1 MQLRYKTDFTSEEY
15 VSQQAWRD
23 ASLAACPAHP
33 GGGCL
38 FARHGTYARL
48 RPPGTRTARWY
59 CRQDHCTF
67 SLLPDCLAA
76 RLSGSLE
83 EVEAAVVVVEEA
95 RSVEAAADRLRPDI
109 DLPGALRWTRHR
121 LGPVH
126 RALRLLIALLPE
138 LLLGCPPT
146 VQGFRARLGTEAVL
160 MRLRAMAA
168 LHLPGL
174 PPPLGFRTPARGSG
188 ESQIRRQHPMG
199 PDPPARIS

>member
-1 MQLRYKTDFTSEEY
+1 M
-15 VSQQAWRD
+15 
-23 ASLAACPAHP
+23 
-33 GGGCL
+33 
-38 FARHGTYARL
+38 
-48 RPPGTRTARWY
+48 
-59 CRQDHCTF
+59 
-67 SLLPDCLAA
+67 
-76 RLSGSLE
+76 E
-83 EVEAAVVVVEEA
+83 EVEAAVVAVEQA

-138 LLLGCPPT
+138 RLLGCPPT

-174 PPPLGFRTPARGSG
+174 PPPLGFRPPARGGG
-188 ESQIRRQHPMG
+188 EPKIPRQHSMG